1 MLRFCYYIKAVF
13 TVNIFSG
20 GASKWQN
27 ANSAKRAYPLAFRF
41 LTLTDVPTAH
51 LEAQCEARQ
60 GRRKRHSQARLRLH
74 SLHAQRQGHPRIII
88 A

>member
-13 TVNIFSG
+13 TVNIFQEVL
-20 GASKWQN
+20 QN
-27 ANSAKRAYPLAFRF
+27 GKMRILRKGRILWYCSFSLSQTFQP
-41 LTLTDVPTAH
+41 H

-60 GRRKRHSQARLRLH
+60 GHRKRFSQARLRLH